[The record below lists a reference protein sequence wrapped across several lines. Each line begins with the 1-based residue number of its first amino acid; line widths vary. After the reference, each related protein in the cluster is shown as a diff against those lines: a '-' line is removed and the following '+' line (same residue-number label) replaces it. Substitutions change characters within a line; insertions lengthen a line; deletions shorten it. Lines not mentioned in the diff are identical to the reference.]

1 MSLESAVVTGFF
13 LASTVLGKS
22 VLTGETQNGIED
34 VQRPLRNICV
44 DQLFTG
50 KVNTFAIFRQ

>member
-1 MSLESAVVTGFF
+1 MTGFF